1 MSAPKQPS
9 AASPR
14 GATPAVRRS
23 RIRGVCLALPWL
35 LAALA
40 GAAQAQLFPDN
51 EARKAILELRAT
63 DEQQA
68 KRLAELAAA
77 NKELLEQVQQ
87 LRRNLL
93 DFNNQLEALRTD
105 LARQRGS
112 NEQLARDVA
121 ELQRRQKDIAQGV
134 DDRIRKL
141 EPQTV
146 AVDGKEFLADA
157 EEKRSYDEAFALL
170 RAGDFAG
177 AASALNA
184 FAKRYPASGYL
195 DSVRFWLGNA
205 QYGKREYKEAIT
217 SFRGFIA
224 AAPEHSKVPEAL
236 LAIANCQAE
245 MKDSKAAR
253 VTLNDLL
260 MKYPQSEAAQAGK
273 ERLAALK

>member
-1 MSAPKQPS
+1 MRSDRFGAATAAARYLLFALLAWGALSAP
-9 AASPR
+9 AH
-14 GATPAVRRS
+14 
-23 RIRGVCLALPWL
+23 ALF
-35 LAALA
+35 
-40 GAAQAQLFPDN
+40 GDD

-260 MKYPQSEAAQAGK
+260 KKYPQSEAAQAGK